1 MEKQID
7 KDGRAWIKNNNSSW
21 MLEKDYYQMKEEN
34 KSIFKKI
41 FGKQG

>member
-7 KDGRAWIKNNNSSW
+7 KDGKVWIKDKNYGW
-21 MLEKDYYQMKEEN
+21 MLEKDYYKTKEEN

-41 FGKQG
+41 FGK